1 MIKFFRKIRQRLL
14 TENKFSKYLLYT
26 IGEILLVVIGIL
38 IALQINTWNE
48 DRKNSVREM
57 KLLTELKTNLQINV
71 QNLEND
77 IESQVKSA
85 TTIDYLIEH
94 LVNSRPYQDSLEYF
108 FYEADY
114 APDVVLS
121 SSAFETLKSTGLE
134 LIKTDS
140 LRSAIINL
148 FEIDYPTLM
157 QETKRLEDQVW
168 SVTIV
173 PLYQKH
179 FRVENVTQ
187 YVVNDYKALLADKE
201 FTNMLS
207 FRGSLR
213 KSSTVQKIKAIDQT
227 KEVLSLI
234 EKELENKGE
243 IFNNTKI

>member
-1 MIKFFRKIRQRLL
+1 MVTFLRKIRMQLL
-14 TENKFSKYLLYT
+14 TENKTGRYLKYAL
-26 IGEILLVVIGIL
+26 GEILLVVIGIL

-48 DRKNSVREM
+48 DRKNGIREM
-57 KLLTELKTNLQINV
+57 QLLTELKTNLQINI

-85 TTIDYLIEH
+85 ATIDYLIEH
-94 LVNSRPYQDSLEYF
+94 LSNRRPYKDSLEYF

-121 SSAFETLKSTGLE
+121 ASAFETLKSTGLE
-134 LIKTDS
+134 LIQTDS

-179 FRVENVTQ
+179 FRIENIVQ
-187 YVVNDYKALLADKE
+187 YVVNDYTALLDDKE

-213 KSSTVQKIKAIDQT
+213 KSSTIHKMKAIDQT
-227 KEVLSLI
+227 QEVLALLD
-234 EKELENKGE
+234 KELGNE
-243 IFNNTKI
+243 